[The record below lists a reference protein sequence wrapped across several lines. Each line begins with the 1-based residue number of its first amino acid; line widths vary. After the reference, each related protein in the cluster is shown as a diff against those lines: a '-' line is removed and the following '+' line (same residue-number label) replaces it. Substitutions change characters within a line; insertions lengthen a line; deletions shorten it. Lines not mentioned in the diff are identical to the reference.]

1 MESKK
6 ELMIKIQLGAIFKRL
21 IQGINPTRND
31 RNSLQKKEQKSSRQ
45 ERMTII
51 RTIIKQIKIITMELL
66 NEKYILTG
74 P

>member
-1 MESKK
+1 
-6 ELMIKIQLGAIFKRL
+6 MIKIQLGAIFKRL

-31 RNSLQKKEQKSSRQ
+31 RNALQKKEQKSSRQ
-45 ERMTII
+45 ERITII

-66 NEKYILTG
+66 NEKYILTE

>member
-1 MESKK
+1 
-6 ELMIKIQLGAIFKRL
+6 MIKIQLGAIFKRL

-31 RNSLQKKEQKSSRQ
+31 RNALQKKEQKSSRQ
-45 ERMTII
+45 ERITII

>member
-31 RNSLQKKEQKSSRQ
+31 RNALQKKEQKSSRQ

-66 NEKYILTG
+66 NEKYILTE